1 MSVISRHSWVEM
13 SWEMY
18 ICGQSPRSSSLSAP
32 FSHQLVFL
40 LMTPQQLSQYS
51 LWSCYSFSSF
61 FSWFFSFFFLRLISP
76 HDHHPPCNL
85 ASIHFE
91 IIFLFLL
98 LLMTITLL
106 QRSQYSLWGRLHR
119 GSGSMGLQSEWIGCD
134 LAPKYGQHHSSDDDE
149 KIKNANFAFAGLTAW
164 QRVHLPHQFSGA
176 KRWLLSHSHLI
187 D

>member
-18 ICGQSPRSSSLSAP
+18 ICDQSPRSSSLSAP
-32 FSHQLVFL
+32 FSHLLLLFL

-61 FSWFFSFFFLRLISP
+61 FSWFFSFFSS
-76 HDHHPPCNL
+76 
-85 ASIHFE
+85 A
-91 IIFLFLL
+91 LFLL
-98 LLMTITLL
+98 MTTTPL

-134 LAPKYGQHHSSDDDE
+134 LAPKYGQHHSSDDDVEDE
-149 KIKNANFAFAGLTAW
+149 KCKFLCCRFDCVAEGNPAPSVFWTKEVTYFSLTLDRLIMIY
-164 QRVHLPHQFSGA
+164 RVFQ
-176 KRWLLSHSHLI
+176 KEW
-187 D
+187 